1 MYVMFIPL
9 MNVDLFRNDKD
20 VDNLIK
26 GKNLKQAANSI
37 AEAYGQ
43 EIKSFGIDNTSKFQ
57 SMNCQFI
64 FVTLQNGV
72 TIRVFKDKNEYAK
85 KVLRVK

>member
-1 MYVMFIPL
+1 MFIPL

-20 VDNLIK
+20 VDNLVK
-26 GKNLKQAANSI
+26 GKTLAQAASSI
-37 AEAYGQ
+37 AEAYRQ
-43 EIKSFGIDNTSKFQ
+43 EIKSFGIDNTSKFE

>member
-1 MYVMFIPL
+1 MFIPL

-20 VDNLIK
+20 VDNLVK
-26 GKNLKQAANSI
+26 GKNLEEAANSI

-43 EIKSFGIDNTSKFQ
+43 EIKSFGIDNTTKFE

-64 FVTLQNGV
+64 YVTFKNGV

>member
-1 MYVMFIPL
+1 MFIPL

-26 GKNLKQAANSI
+26 DKNLEEAANSI
-37 AEAYGQ
+37 AKAYRQ
-43 EIKSFGIDNTSKFQ
+43 EIKKFGIGDTSKFE

-72 TIRVFKDKNEYAK
+72 TIRVFKDKKEYVK

>member
-1 MYVMFIPL
+1 MFIPQ

-20 VDNLIK
+20 VDNLVK
-26 GKNLKQAANSI
+26 GKNLEEAANRI

-43 EIKSFGIDNTSKFQ
+43 EIKSFGIDNTSKFE

-64 FVTLQNGV
+64 YVTLQNEV

>member
-1 MYVMFIPL
+1 MFIPL
-9 MNVDLFRNDKD
+9 MHVDLFRNDKD
-20 VDNLIK
+20 VDNLVK
-26 GKNLKQAANSI
+26 GKNLEEAAISI

-43 EIKSFGIDNTSKFQ
+43 EIKSFGIDDTSKFE

-64 FVTLQNGV
+64 FVKLQNGV

-85 KVLRVK
+85 KVLKVK

>member
-1 MYVMFIPL
+1 MFIPQ

-20 VDNLIK
+20 VDNLVK
-26 GKNLKQAANSI
+26 GKNLREAANSI
-37 AEAYGQ
+37 ATAYGQ
-43 EIKSFGIDNTSKFQ
+43 QIKSCGIGATSKFE
-57 SMNCQFI
+57 SMDCKFI
-64 FVTLQNGV
+64 YVTFENGV

>member
-1 MYVMFIPL
+1 MFIPQ

-20 VDNLIK
+20 VDNLVK
-26 GKNLKQAANSI
+26 GKNLEEAANSI

-43 EIKSFGIDNTSKFQ
+43 EIKSFGIEDTSKFE

-64 FVTLQNGV
+64 YVTFKNGV

-85 KVLRVK
+85 KILRVK

>member
-1 MYVMFIPL
+1 MFIPQ

-20 VDNLIK
+20 VDNLVK
-26 GKNLKQAANSI
+26 GKNLEEAANSI

-43 EIKSFGIDNTSKFQ
+43 EIKSFGIEDTSKFE

-64 FVTLQNGV
+64 YVTLQNEV

>member
-1 MYVMFIPL
+1 MFIPL

-20 VDNLIK
+20 VDNLVK
-26 GKNLKQAANSI
+26 GKNLEEAANSI

-43 EIKSFGIDNTSKFQ
+43 EIKSFGIEDTSKFE

-64 FVTLQNGV
+64 YVTLQNEV

>member
-1 MYVMFIPL
+1 MFIPQ

-20 VDNLIK
+20 VDNLVK
-26 GKNLKQAANSI
+26 GKNLEEAANSI

-43 EIKSFGIDNTSKFQ
+43 EIKSFGIDNTSKFE

-64 FVTLQNGV
+64 YVTFNNGV

>member
-1 MYVMFIPL
+1 MFIPQ

-20 VDNLIK
+20 VDNLVK
-26 GKNLKQAANSI
+26 GKTLAQAASGI
-37 AEAYGQ
+37 AEAYRQ
-43 EIKSFGIDNTSKFQ
+43 EIKSFGIDNTSKFE

>member
-1 MYVMFIPL
+1 MFIPL

-20 VDNLIK
+20 VDNLVK
-26 GKNLKQAANSI
+26 GKNLEEAANSI

-43 EIKSFGIDNTSKFQ
+43 EIKSFGIDNTSKFE

-64 FVTLQNGV
+64 FVTLQNEV

>member
-1 MYVMFIPL
+1 MFIPL

-20 VDNLIK
+20 VDNLVK
-26 GKNLKQAANSI
+26 GKTLEEAANSI

-43 EIKSFGIDNTSKFQ
+43 EIKSFGIDNTSKFE

-64 FVTLQNGV
+64 FVTLQNEV

>member
-1 MYVMFIPL
+1 MFIPQ

-20 VDNLIK
+20 VDNLVK
-26 GKNLKQAANSI
+26 GKNLEEAANSI

-43 EIKSFGIDNTSKFQ
+43 EIKSFGIDNTSKFE

-64 FVTLQNGV
+64 YVTFENGV

>member
-1 MYVMFIPL
+1 MFIPQ

-20 VDNLIK
+20 VDNLVK
-26 GKNLKQAANSI
+26 GKNLEQAANDI
-37 AEAYGQ
+37 ATAYGQ
-43 EIKSFGIDNTSKFQ
+43 EIQSFGIADTSKFE
-57 SMNCQFI
+57 SMNCQYI
-64 FVTLQNGV
+64 FVTLENGV

>member
-1 MYVMFIPL
+1 MFIPL

-20 VDNLIK
+20 VDNLVK
-26 GKNLKQAANSI
+26 GKNLEEAANSI

-43 EIKSFGIDNTSKFQ
+43 EIKSFGIDNTSKFE

-64 FVTLQNGV
+64 FVTFKNGV

>member
-1 MYVMFIPL
+1 MFIPQ

-20 VDNLIK
+20 VDDLVK
-26 GKNLKQAANSI
+26 GKNLEEAANSI

-43 EIKSFGIDNTSKFQ
+43 EIKSFGIDNTTKFE

-64 FVTLQNGV
+64 FVTLQHGV

>member
-1 MYVMFIPL
+1 MFIPQ

-20 VDNLIK
+20 VDNLVK
-26 GKNLKQAANSI
+26 GKNLEEAANSI

-43 EIKSFGIDNTSKFQ
+43 QIQSFGIADTSKFE
-57 SMNCQFI
+57 SMNCQYI
-64 FVTLQNGV
+64 YVTFENGV

>member
-1 MYVMFIPL
+1 MFIPL

>member
-1 MYVMFIPL
+1 MFIPL

-20 VDNLIK
+20 VDNLVK
-26 GKNLKQAANSI
+26 GKNLEEAANSI

-43 EIKSFGIDNTSKFQ
+43 EIKSFGIDNTSKFE

-64 FVTLQNGV
+64 YVTFENEV
-72 TIRVFKDKNEYAK
+72 TIRVFKDKNEYVK
-85 KVLRVK
+85 KVLKVK

>member
-1 MYVMFIPL
+1 MFIPQ

-26 GKNLKQAANSI
+26 GKNLKEAANSI

-43 EIKSFGIDNTSKFQ
+43 EIKSFGIDNTSKFE

-72 TIRVFKDKNEYAK
+72 TIRIIKEKNKYAK
-85 KVLRVK
+85 KV

>member
-1 MYVMFIPL
+1 MFIPQ

-20 VDNLIK
+20 VDNLVK
-26 GKNLKQAANSI
+26 GKNLREAANSI
-37 AEAYGQ
+37 ATAYGQ
-43 EIKSFGIDNTSKFQ
+43 QIKSCGIGATSKFE
-57 SMNCQFI
+57 SMNCKFI
-64 FVTLQNGV
+64 FVTFENGV

>member
-1 MYVMFIPL
+1 MFIPL

-26 GKNLKQAANSI
+26 GKNWEEAANSI
-37 AEAYGQ
+37 AEAYRQ
-43 EIKSFGIDNTSKFQ
+43 KIKSFGIGDTSKFE
-57 SMNCQFI
+57 SRNCQFI

-72 TIRVFKDKNEYAK
+72 TIRVFKDKNEYVK
-85 KVLRVK
+85 KVLKVK